1 MQLDYFTVYII
12 ITNLIHYEFNTSL
25 DPRSL
30 ASGRARCIYA
40 IIDPFILY
48 WIISSYLSQSYYKP
62 PIGDIGGW
70 LGVCV
75 ARLWLPL
82 AGGPEPAGQ
91 SRRARAGGPEAAGQR
106 RMDKHGTIKP
116 ALVAR
121 LRRLAPAGLKY
132 GPGKRR
138 ARATIK
144 VYPPRLVTRIKVD
157 KC

>member
-1 MQLDYFTVYII
+1 M
-12 ITNLIHYEFNTSL
+12 
-25 DPRSL
+25 
-30 ASGRARCIYA
+30 
-40 IIDPFILY
+40 
-48 WIISSYLSQSYYKP
+48 
-62 PIGDIGGW
+62 GGW

-138 ARATIK
+138 ASIRLDSDKGTRRK

>member
-82 AGGPEPAGQ
+82 AGGPE
-91 SRRARAGGPEAAGQR
+91 AAGQR
-106 RMDKHGTIKP
+106 RRARGGGPEAHGQTRDHQAGP
-116 ALVAR
+116 SRTAAAAGSGR
-121 LRRLAPAGLKY
+121 LKIRTRQAAGLD
-132 GPGKRR
+132 
-138 ARATIK
+138 
-144 VYPPRLVTRIKVD
+144 PP
-157 KC
+157 